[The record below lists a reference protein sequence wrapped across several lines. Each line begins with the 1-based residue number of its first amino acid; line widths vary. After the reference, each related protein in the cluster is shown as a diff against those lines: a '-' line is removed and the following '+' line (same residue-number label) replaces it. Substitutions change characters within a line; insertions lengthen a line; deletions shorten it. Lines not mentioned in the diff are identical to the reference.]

1 MNQETV
7 SQFKNELNSF
17 FALVLLN
24 MVFGALT
31 MAFGLQIL
39 ITSVLGMPGGL
50 AATAVLILTGIVAVI
65 CFGLGFTWVFSSA
78 KILKGVTELRRE
90 FKNQS
95 EPVSGE
101 ILTGWIVRLMAH
113 YRENRKSIRYMTLIC
128 ALGGCVFIAIGVIN
142 LVQGFSFG
150 LASGLR
156 VWFQVMTF
164 FAAGINLAIGIASLF
179 FSTWF
184 RRYTT
189 AWDSRIEEASR
200 SEGSLEQVMGQH

>member
-1 MNQETV
+1 
-7 SQFKNELNSF
+7 
-17 FALVLLN
+17 

-50 AATAVLILTGIVAVI
+50 AATAVLILTGIVALI

-150 LASGLR
+150 LASGPR

-164 FAAGINLAIGIASLF
+164 FAAGINLTIGIASLF

-184 RRYTT
+184 RRYMT